1 MEVSECDEK
10 EGGTMRITNNMI
22 SDRSLFNIQQ
32 SLNRIAKLND
42 KLSSGKEVQYPSD
55 DAVIAT
61 RASNISSRLRELE
74 QYKRNVDHVNNFVQ
88 SYDTTL
94 QELSSVYQRI
104 KELMVEGANGT
115 NSVDERNAIATELKA
130 LKEHLVE
137 IANTRIG
144 DEYIFGG
151 ARSDLKPV
159 DENGNIVTPMEADV
173 KRKVNALG
181 YSISYGVTVYD
192 AFTLNNGKTAFST
205 IDDAIDA
212 LYQGD
217 EKKLSEISLKEI
229 GVLAN
234 SVMEQ
239 FANVGSTSRM
249 VEMISSR
256 IDDLQVFNT
265 EYLSKE
271 QDADLTK
278 VLTDLSMQ
286 QSVLNAALK
295 SASMAIQKT
304 LVDFIG

>member
-1 MEVSECDEK
+1 MKK
-10 EGGTMRITNNMI
+10 EGNTMRITNNMI
-22 SDRSLFNIQQ
+22 NDRALFNIQQ

-74 QYKRNVDHVNNFVQ
+74 QYKRNVDHVNNFTQ

-94 QELSSVYQRI
+94 QELSSVYQRV
-104 KELMVEGANGT
+104 KELMVRGANGT
-115 NSVDERNAIATELKA
+115 NTVDERNAIAMELKA
-130 LKEHLVE
+130 LKEHLIE
-137 IANTRIG
+137 IANTRVG

-159 DENGNIVTPMEADV
+159 DENGNIITPIEADV
-173 KRKVNALG
+173 KRKVNTVG
-181 YSISYGVTVYD
+181 YTISYGVTVYD
-192 AFTLNNGKTAFST
+192 TFTLDNGKTVFST
-205 IDDAIDA
+205 IDDAISA
-212 LYQGD
+212 LYQGN

-229 GVLAN
+229 GILER
-234 SVMEQ
+234 SVMEH

-256 IDDLQVFNT
+256 IDDLKLFNT

-286 QSVLNAALK
+286 QAIHEAALK